1 MKKIIK
7 TELKFDSRNLEYLL
21 TILNNN
27 AESRIIGGAIRD
39 ALLGIKKTDID
50 IATQMLPSQVIAVL
64 NKENIRNIP
73 TGILHGTITA
83 FIGSESFEI
92 TTLRKDVE
100 CYGRNAKIEFTDSF
114 AEDSNRR
121 DFTINALSYDFFN
134 KIIYDYHSGY
144 EDLKR
149 AEVLFIGDPEE
160 RIKEDFLRILRY
172 FRFSSNYSKEF
183 DINALK
189 ACEKFASN
197 IEKLSKERINTE
209 LKKIIA
215 SKQYLKTIQL
225 MIDTKITNYIFEDVI
240 ISLDYI
246 QKLEKNDLEII
257 EKLFLLLYDN
267 SIDRIYKILK
277 KLRFSNKEI
286 IQIKEIKSFI
296 DHVKKY
302 DLDFSIKYYKLSNS
316 KYINSFLKIVPFIL
330 DIDYNTQLIEYYNN
344 MLIPKLPIDGIDLK
358 NAGLMGNNIGINLES
373 IKHDWIKS
381 NFSITK
387 IDIINNLKSTN
398 KT

>member
-7 TELKFDSRNLEYLL
+7 TELKFDSKNLEYLL

-27 AESRIIGGAIRD
+27 AESRVIGGAIRD
-39 ALLGIKKTDID
+39 SLLDIKKTDID

-64 NKENIRNIP
+64 NKANIRNIP

-83 FIGSESFEI
+83 FIESESFEI
-92 TTLRKDVE
+92 TTLRKDIE
-100 CYGRNAKIEFTDSF
+100 CYGRNAKVEFTDSF
-114 AEDSNRR
+114 SEDSNRR

-149 AEVLFIGDPEE
+149 SAVLFIGDPEE
-160 RIKEDFLRILRY
+160 RIQEDFLRILRY
-172 FRFSSNYSKEF
+172 FRFTSNYSEVF

-197 IEKLSKERINTE
+197 IEKLSKERINIE
-209 LKKIIA
+209 LKKIID
-215 SKQYLKTIQL
+215 SKKYLQTIQL
-225 MIDTKITNYIFEDVI
+225 MIDTKIINYIFEDVI
-240 ISLDYI
+240 ISLNYI

-302 DLDFSIKYYKLSNS
+302 DLDFSIKYYKLSNN

-330 DIDYNTQLIEYYNN
+330 DIDYNIQLIEYYNN
-344 MLIPKLPIDGIDLK
+344 ILIPKLPIDGIDLK
-358 NAGLMGNNIGINLES
+358 EAGLIGNNISINLES

-387 IDIINNLKSTN
+387 IDIINNLKLTN